1 MLCILLSCALI
12 MFLTMEKYNNLR
24 KVKTN
29 FNEMIQVSYSS
40 FDFILLTS
48 SYNLEFLLLL
58 IYFN

>member
-1 MLCILLSCALI
+1 MLCILLSCALV